1 MMIGNDQAQIVDGEF
16 ESLEEGK
23 YKDPQGKKLL
33 SWVTTRLEGWR
44 EHRQSTYEDKWHEY
58 YRIWRGIWAA
68 EDKNRQSER
77 SRLISPAT
85 QQAVEATVA
94 ELEEATFGRG
104 QWFDI
109 KDDPQ
114 DQDSSDTELIKN
126 NLLYD
131 LEQNRVKSAI
141 SEAFLNAALYGT
153 GIVEILV
160 EEDNKKVPQEREI
173 QPGVTARG
181 VMEQPYVA
189 CKWKAI
195 SPFNF
200 VIDPNAT
207 SVDESIG
214 VGIETKESIHSI
226 IPKIQD
232 GSYYHVDI
240 GSFSDKDE
248 LLYENE
254 YSATDSS
261 DYVKI
266 TKYYGLVPLNLL
278 EDANKSQNELN
289 AELGAEEEDDSDLS
303 EDTDI
308 DADDVL
314 VEAILVIANDSV
326 LLKAMPSPYMMQ
338 DRPVIAFPL
347 DKIPNRFW
355 GRGIVEKGYN
365 SQKALDTELRA
376 RIDALALTTH
386 PMMAMDATR
395 LPRGAKFQVQPGQTL
410 MSNGD
415 PREVFMPFTF
425 GQLSPTNF
433 QAAADFERMIQMS
446 TGAIDTAMP
455 IGGSPRNATASGMS
469 MMMGAS
475 IKRQKRTLLNIH
487 DNFLVPGI
495 YKTAV
500 RYMQFDPQRYP
511 VKDLTF
517 LPSTT
522 MGIMARE
529 YEQQQFIQLLSM
541 APQGSPLF
549 MLLMKSIYE
558 NSSLSHREEAV
569 QMLNQ
574 MMQPPPPNPM
584 QQQMAQLEMADKQ
597 KTVEYKQAQI
607 QQLMGQL
614 MLEEQKLQLDAQIA
628 TMDKS
633 PKDPVEIELKVREMQ
648 LKEAE
653 LHHRMQKEVAEIAQ
667 KDAEI
672 ELKGKEVRNK
682 AITDVATYRGD

>member
-1 MMIGNDQAQIVDGEF
+1 MIMESNGAQVIDGEF
-16 ESLEEGK
+16 ESLEENR

-33 SWVTTRLEGWR
+33 SWVQTRLESWR
-44 EHRQSTYEDKWHEY
+44 DHRQATYEDKWHEY
-58 YRIWRGIWAA
+58 YRIWRGIWSA
-68 EDKNRQSER
+68 EDKTRQSER

-109 KDDPQ
+109 QDDPR
-114 DQDSSDTELIKN
+114 DQDKSDTELIKS

-131 LEQNRVKSAI
+131 LEQNKVKSAI

-153 GIVEILV
+153 GICEILI
-160 EEDNKKVPQEREI
+160 EEDTKKVPQEREI

-181 VMEQPYVA
+181 VADQPYVA

-200 VIDPNAT
+200 LIDPNAT

-240 GSFSDKDE
+240 GGFSDKDE
-248 LLYENE
+248 LLFENE
-254 YSATDSS
+254 YSATDNS

-278 EDANKSQNELN
+278 EDANKEESLS
-289 AELGAEEEDDSDLS
+289 EEEGDEDLS

-314 VEAILVIANDSV
+314 VEAILVIANDSI

-338 DRPVIAFPL
+338 DRPVITFPL

-455 IGGSPRNATASGMS
+455 VGGSPRNATASGMS

-475 IKRQKRTLLNIH
+475 IKRQKRTLLNIQ

-495 YKTAV
+495 YKTAI

-517 LPSTT
+517 LPATT

-574 MMQPPPPNPM
+574 MMQPPKPDPM
-584 QQQMAQLEMADKQ
+584 QQQMMQLEMADKQ
-597 KTVEYKQAQI
+597 KTIEYKQAQI
-607 QQLMGQL
+607 QQLIGELQL
-614 MLEEQKLQLDAQIA
+614 EAQKLQLDAQIA

-633 PKDPVEIELKVREMQ
+633 PKDPVEVELKLREMQ

-667 KDAEI
+667 RDNEIAIKDRESSKKD
-672 ELKGKEVRNK
+672 LTKP
-682 AITDVATYRGD
+682 

>member
-1 MMIGNDQAQIVDGEF
+1 MIPTASGQVVDGEF
-16 ESLEEGK
+16 SYLEEDK
-23 YKDPQGKKLL
+23 QLDKQGSELL
-33 SWVTTRLEGWR
+33 AWIQPRLEGWR
-44 EHRQSTYEDKWHEY
+44 DHRVATYDDKWQEY

-68 EDKNRQSER
+68 EDKTRQSER

-114 DQDSSDTELIKN
+114 DQDQRDTELIKN

-131 LEQNRVKSAI
+131 LEQNKVKSAI
-141 SEAFLNAALYGT
+141 AEAFLNSALYGT
-153 GIVEILV
+153 GICEILV
-160 EEDNKKVPQEREI
+160 DESTKRVPQEREI
-173 QPGVTARG
+173 GQGVTARG
-181 VMEQPYVA
+181 VAELPYVA

-200 VIDPNAT
+200 LIDPNAT
-207 SVDESIG
+207 TIEESIG

-232 GSYYHVDI
+232 GSYYNVDL

-248 LLYENE
+248 LTYENE
-254 YSATDSS
+254 FSATDNS

-266 TKYYGLVPLNLL
+266 TKYYGLVPLELL
-278 EDANKSQNELN
+278 NKANQVGEMQ
-289 AELGAEEEDDSDLS
+289 EGEEDDLS
-303 EDTDI
+303 SDTDI
-308 DADDVL
+308 DADDIL
-314 VEAILVIANDSV
+314 VEAIVVIANDSV

-355 GRGIVEKGYN
+355 GRGVVEKGYN
-365 SQKALDTELRA
+365 PQKALDTELRA

-386 PMMAMDATR
+386 PMMAIDATR

-455 IGGSPRNATASGMS
+455 VGGNPRNATASGMS

-475 IKRQKRTLLNIH
+475 IKRQKRTLLNIQ

-495 YKTAV
+495 YKTAL

-517 LPSTT
+517 LPATT

-529 YEQQQFIQLLSM
+529 YEQQQLIQLLSM
-541 APQGSPLF
+541 APQGSPVY
-549 MLLMKSIYE
+549 MLIMKSIYE
-558 NSSLSHREEAV
+558 NSSMSHREEAL
-569 QMLNQ
+569 QILTQ
-574 MMQPPPPNPM
+574 MMQPPQPDPM
-584 QQQMAQLEMADKQ
+584 EQQMKQLEALGMQKDVELKDAQVQ
-597 KTVEYKQAQI
+597 KTLADVDQGYKE
-607 QQLMGQL
+607 
-614 MLEEQKLQLDAQIA
+614 LEIKVADLNA
-628 TMDKS
+628 DKS
-633 PKDPVEIELKVREMQ
+633 PTDPVEVQLKVAKMTLDQE
-648 LKEAE
+648 E
-653 LHHRMQKEVAEIAQ
+653 LHHRINKEVAEIAQ
-667 KDAEI
+667 RDEEI
-672 ELKGKEVRNK
+672 NMRHRENMAKAAKEMSQ
-682 AITDVATYRGD
+682 

>member
-1 MMIGNDQAQIVDGEF
+1 MISNPTAQVVDGTY
-16 ESLEEGK
+16 EEENKEEKKGA
-23 YKDPQGKKLL
+23 KLL
-33 SWVTTRLEGWR
+33 AWLQTRLDPWR
-44 EHRQSTYEDKWHEY
+44 DHRQTTYEDKWHEY

-68 EDKNRQSER
+68 EDKTRDSER

-85 QQAVEATVA
+85 QQAIEATVA

-109 KDDPQ
+109 QDDPLDKEKGDVEQ
-114 DQDSSDTELIKN
+114 IKN

-131 LEQNRVKSAI
+131 LEQNKVKSAI
-141 SEAFLNAALYGT
+141 SEAYLNAALYGT
-153 GIVEILV
+153 GICEILID
-160 EEDNKKVPQEREI
+160 ESIKKVPQEKEI

-181 VMEQPYVA
+181 VVEQPYIT

-200 VIDPNAT
+200 LIDPNAT
-207 SVDESIG
+207 TVEESIG

-226 IPKIQD
+226 IPRIQD
-232 GSYYHVDI
+232 GTYFDVDI
-240 GSFSDKDE
+240 GGFSNKDE
-248 LLYENE
+248 LLFEDDTSQN
-254 YSATDSS
+254 DNS

-266 TKYYGLVPLNLL
+266 TKYYGLVPLDLL
-278 EDANKSQNELN
+278 DELN
-289 AELGAEEEDDSDLS
+289 KDSTEEEEGDTDLS

-308 DADDVL
+308 DSDDIL
-314 VEAILVIANDSV
+314 VEAIVVIANDDI
-326 LLKAMPSPYMMQ
+326 LLKAIQSPYMLQ
-338 DRPVIAFPL
+338 DRPVIAFSL

-355 GRGIVEKGYN
+355 GRGVAEKGYN
-365 SQKALDTELRA
+365 PQKALDTELRA

-395 LPRGAKFQVQPGQTL
+395 LPRGAKFNVRPGQTL

-433 QAAADFERMIQMS
+433 QATADFERMVQMS

-455 IGGSPRNATASGMS
+455 VGGSPRNATASGMS

-475 IKRQKRTLLNIH
+475 IKRQKRTLLNIQ

-495 YKTAV
+495 YKTAI
-500 RYMQFDPQRYP
+500 RYMQFDPTRYP
-511 VKDLTF
+511 AKDLTF
-517 LPSTT
+517 LPATT

-558 NSSLSHREEAV
+558 NSSLSHREEAI
-569 QMLNQ
+569 QMLTQ
-574 MMQPPPPNPM
+574 MMQPPPPDPV
-584 QQQMAQLEMADKQ
+584 QQQMMQLDMADKQ

-607 QQLMGQL
+607 QQLIGQL
-614 MLEEQKLQLDAQIA
+614 QLEEQKLQLDAQLA

-633 PKDPVEIELKVREMQ
+633 PKDPIEIELKLREMQ

-653 LHHRMQKEVAEIAQ
+653 LHHRMKKEVAELAQ
-667 KDAEI
+667 KDT
-672 ELKGKEVRNK
+672 ELYIKNKEKDKKDLTNP
-682 AITDVATYRGD
+682 

>member
-1 MMIGNDQAQIVDGEF
+1 MIPTASGQVVDGEF
-16 ESLEEGK
+16 SYLEEDK
-23 YKDPQGKKLL
+23 QLDKQGSELL
-33 SWVTTRLEGWR
+33 AWIQPRLEGWR
-44 EHRQSTYEDKWHEY
+44 DHRVATYDDKWQEY

-68 EDKNRQSER
+68 EDKTRQSER

-114 DQDSSDTELIKN
+114 DQDPRDTELIKN

-131 LEQNRVKSAI
+131 LEQNKVKSAI
-141 SEAFLNAALYGT
+141 AEAFLNSALYGT
-153 GIVEILV
+153 GICEILV
-160 EEDNKKVPQEREI
+160 DESTKRVPQEREI
-173 QPGVTARG
+173 GQGVTARG
-181 VMEQPYVA
+181 VAELPYVA

-200 VIDPNAT
+200 LIDPNAT
-207 SVDESIG
+207 TVEESIG

-232 GSYYHVDI
+232 GSYYHVDL

-248 LLYENE
+248 LTYENE
-254 YSATDSS
+254 FSATDNS

-266 TKYYGLVPLNLL
+266 TKYYGLVPLELL
-278 EDANKSQNELN
+278 NKANQVGEMQ
-289 AELGAEEEDDSDLS
+289 GGEEDNLS
-303 EDTDI
+303 SDTDI
-308 DADDVL
+308 DADDIL
-314 VEAILVIANDSV
+314 VEAIVVIANDSV

-355 GRGIVEKGYN
+355 GRGVVEKGYN
-365 SQKALDTELRA
+365 PQKALDTELRA

-386 PMMAMDATR
+386 PMMAIDATR

-433 QAAADFERMIQMS
+433 QAAADFERMVQMA

-455 IGGSPRNATASGMS
+455 GGGNPNATASGMS
-469 MMMGAS
+469 MAMGAS
-475 IKRQKRTLLNIH
+475 IKRQKRTLLNIQ

-517 LPSTT
+517 LPATT

-529 YEQQQFIQLLSM
+529 YEQQQLIQLLSM
-541 APQGSPLF
+541 APQGSPVY
-549 MLLMKSIYE
+549 MLIMKSIYE
-558 NSSLSHREEAV
+558 NSSMSHREEAL
-569 QMLNQ
+569 QMLTQ
-574 MMQPPPPNPM
+574 MMQPPQPDPM
-584 QQQMAQLEMADKQ
+584 EQQMKQLEALGMQKDVELKDAQVQ
-597 KTVEYKQAQI
+597 KTLADVDQGYKE
-607 QQLMGQL
+607 
-614 MLEEQKLQLDAQIA
+614 LEIKVADLNA
-628 TMDKS
+628 DKS
-633 PKDPVEIELKVREMQ
+633 PTDPVEVQLKVAKMTLDQE
-648 LKEAE
+648 E
-653 LHHRMQKEVAEIAQ
+653 LHHRINKEVAEIAQ
-667 KDAEI
+667 RDEEI
-672 ELKGKEVRNK
+672 NMRHRENMAKAAKEMSQ
-682 AITDVATYRGD
+682 

>member
-1 MMIGNDQAQIVDGEF
+1 MIPTASGQVVDGEF
-16 ESLEEGK
+16 SYLEEDK
-23 YKDPQGKKLL
+23 QLDKQGSELL
-33 SWVTTRLEGWR
+33 AWIQPRLEGWR
-44 EHRQSTYEDKWHEY
+44 DHRVATYDDKWQEY

-68 EDKNRQSER
+68 EDKTRQSER

-114 DQDSSDTELIKN
+114 DQDQRDTELIKN

-131 LEQNRVKSAI
+131 LEQNKVKSAI
-141 SEAFLNAALYGT
+141 AEAFLNSALYGT
-153 GIVEILV
+153 GICEILV
-160 EEDNKKVPQEREI
+160 DESTKRVPQEREI
-173 QPGVTARG
+173 GQGVTARG
-181 VMEQPYVA
+181 VAELPYVA

-200 VIDPNAT
+200 LIDPNAT
-207 SVDESIG
+207 TIEESIG

-232 GSYYHVDI
+232 GSYYNVDL

-248 LLYENE
+248 LTYENE
-254 YSATDSS
+254 FSATDNS

-266 TKYYGLVPLNLL
+266 TKYYGLVPLELL
-278 EDANKSQNELN
+278 NKANQVGEMQ
-289 AELGAEEEDDSDLS
+289 EGEEDNLS
-303 EDTDI
+303 SDTDI
-308 DADDVL
+308 DADDIL
-314 VEAILVIANDSV
+314 VEAIVVIANDSV

-355 GRGIVEKGYN
+355 GRGVVEKGYN
-365 SQKALDTELRA
+365 PQKALDTELRA

-386 PMMAMDATR
+386 PMMAIDATR

-455 IGGSPRNATASGMS
+455 VGGNPRNATASGMS

-475 IKRQKRTLLNIH
+475 IKRQKRTLLNIQ

-517 LPSTT
+517 LPATT

-529 YEQQQFIQLLSM
+529 YEQQQLIQLLSM
-541 APQGSPLF
+541 APQGSPVY
-549 MLLMKSIYE
+549 MLIMKSIYE
-558 NSSLSHREEAV
+558 NSSMSHREEAL
-569 QMLNQ
+569 QMLTQ
-574 MMQPPPPNPM
+574 MMQPPPPDPM
-584 QQQMAQLEMADKQ
+584 QQQMQQLEVADKQ

-607 QQLMGQL
+607 QQLMADVDQGYKE
-614 MLEEQKLQLDAQIA
+614 LEIKVAEMN
-628 TMDKS
+628 TDKS
-633 PKDPVEIELKVREMQ
+633 PKDPIEVELKVAEMR
-648 LKEAE
+648 LKEQE

-667 KDAEI
+667 RDEEI
-672 ELKGKEVRNK
+672 NMRHRENTAKAAKEMSQ
-682 AITDVATYRGD
+682 

>member
-1 MMIGNDQAQIVDGEF
+1 MIPTASGQVVDGEF
-16 ESLEEGK
+16 SYLEEDK
-23 YKDPQGKKLL
+23 QLDKQGSELL
-33 SWVTTRLEGWR
+33 AWIQPRLEGWR
-44 EHRQSTYEDKWHEY
+44 DHRVATYDDKWQEY

-68 EDKNRQSER
+68 EDKTRQSER

-114 DQDSSDTELIKN
+114 DQDQRDTELIKN

-131 LEQNRVKSAI
+131 LEQNKVKSAI
-141 SEAFLNAALYGT
+141 AEAFLNSALYGT
-153 GIVEILV
+153 GICEILV
-160 EEDNKKVPQEREI
+160 DESTKRVPQEREI
-173 QPGVTARG
+173 GQGVTARG
-181 VMEQPYVA
+181 VAELPYVA

-200 VIDPNAT
+200 LIDPNAT
-207 SVDESIG
+207 TVEESIG

-232 GSYYHVDI
+232 GSYYHVDL

-248 LLYENE
+248 LTYENE
-254 YSATDSS
+254 FSATDNS

-266 TKYYGLVPLNLL
+266 TKYYGLVPLELL
-278 EDANKSQNELN
+278 NKANQVGEMQ
-289 AELGAEEEDDSDLS
+289 EGEEDDLS
-303 EDTDI
+303 SDTDI
-308 DADDVL
+308 DADDIL
-314 VEAILVIANDSV
+314 VEAIVVIANDSV

-355 GRGIVEKGYN
+355 GRGVVEKGYN
-365 SQKALDTELRA
+365 PQKALDTELRA

-386 PMMAMDATR
+386 PMMAIDATR

-455 IGGSPRNATASGMS
+455 VGGNPRNATASGMS

-475 IKRQKRTLLNIH
+475 IKRQKRTLLNIQ

-517 LPSTT
+517 LPATT

-529 YEQQQFIQLLSM
+529 YEQQQLIQLLSM
-541 APQGSPLF
+541 APQGSPVY
-549 MLLMKSIYE
+549 MLIMKSIYE
-558 NSSLSHREEAV
+558 NSSMSHREEAL
-569 QMLNQ
+569 QMLTQ
-574 MMQPPPPNPM
+574 MMQPPQPDPM
-584 QQQMAQLEMADKQ
+584 EQQMKQLEALGMQKDVELKDAQVQ
-597 KTVEYKQAQI
+597 KTLADVDQGYKE
-607 QQLMGQL
+607 
-614 MLEEQKLQLDAQIA
+614 LEIKVADLNA
-628 TMDKS
+628 DKS
-633 PKDPVEIELKVREMQ
+633 PTDPVEVQLKVAKMTLDQE
-648 LKEAE
+648 E
-653 LHHRMQKEVAEIAQ
+653 LHHRINKEVAEIAQ
-667 KDAEI
+667 RDEEI
-672 ELKGKEVRNK
+672 NMRHRENMAKAAKEMSQ
-682 AITDVATYRGD
+682 

>member
-1 MMIGNDQAQIVDGEF
+1 MIPTASGQVVDGEF
-16 ESLEEGK
+16 SYLEEEK
-23 YKDPQGKKLL
+23 QTDNKQGADLL
-33 SWVTTRLEGWR
+33 AWIQPRLEGWR
-44 EHRQSTYEDKWHEY
+44 DHRVATYDDKWQEY

-68 EDKNRQSER
+68 EDKTRQSER

-114 DQDSSDTELIKN
+114 DQDPRDTELIKN

-131 LEQNRVKSAI
+131 LEQNKVKSAI
-141 SEAFLNAALYGT
+141 AEAFLNSALYGT
-153 GIVEILV
+153 GICEILV
-160 EEDNKKVPQEREI
+160 DESTKRVPQEREI
-173 QPGVTARG
+173 GQGVTARG
-181 VMEQPYVA
+181 VAELPYVA

-200 VIDPNAT
+200 LIDPNAT
-207 SVDESIG
+207 TIEESIG

-232 GSYYHVDI
+232 GSYYNVDL

-248 LLYENE
+248 LTYENE
-254 YSATDSS
+254 FSATDNS

-266 TKYYGLVPLNLL
+266 TKYYGLVPLELL
-278 EDANKSQNELN
+278 NKANQVGEMQ
-289 AELGAEEEDDSDLS
+289 EGEEDNLS
-303 EDTDI
+303 SDTDI
-308 DADDVL
+308 DADDIL
-314 VEAILVIANDSV
+314 VEAIVVIANDSV

-355 GRGIVEKGYN
+355 GRGVVEKGYN
-365 SQKALDTELRA
+365 PQKALDTELRA

-386 PMMAMDATR
+386 PMMAIDATR

-455 IGGSPRNATASGMS
+455 VGGNPRNATASGMS

-475 IKRQKRTLLNIH
+475 IKRQKRTLLNIQ

-517 LPSTT
+517 LPATT

-529 YEQQQFIQLLSM
+529 YEQQQLIQLLSM
-541 APQGSPLF
+541 APQGSPVY
-549 MLLMKSIYE
+549 MLIMKSIYE
-558 NSSLSHREEAV
+558 NSSMSHREEAL
-569 QMLNQ
+569 QMLTQ
-574 MMQPPPPNPM
+574 MMQPPPPDPM
-584 QQQMAQLEMADKQ
+584 QQQMQQLEVADKQ

-607 QQLMGQL
+607 QQLMADVDQGYKE
-614 MLEEQKLQLDAQIA
+614 LEIKVAEMN
-628 TMDKS
+628 TDKS
-633 PKDPVEIELKVREMQ
+633 PKDPIEVELKVAEMR
-648 LKEAE
+648 LKEQE

-667 KDAEI
+667 RDEEI
-672 ELKGKEVRNK
+672 NMRHREDMAKAAKEMSQ
-682 AITDVATYRGD
+682 

>member
-1 MMIGNDQAQIVDGEF
+1 MISNPTAQVVDGTY
-16 ESLEEGK
+16 EEENKEEKKGA
-23 YKDPQGKKLL
+23 KLL
-33 SWVTTRLEGWR
+33 AWLQTRLDPWR
-44 EHRQSTYEDKWHEY
+44 DHRQTTYEDKWHEY

-68 EDKNRQSER
+68 EDKTRDSER

-85 QQAVEATVA
+85 QQAIEATVA

-109 KDDPQ
+109 QDDPLDKEKGDVEQ
-114 DQDSSDTELIKN
+114 IKN

-131 LEQNRVKSAI
+131 LEQNKVKSAI
-141 SEAFLNAALYGT
+141 SEAYLNAALYGT
-153 GIVEILV
+153 GICEILID
-160 EEDNKKVPQEREI
+160 ESIKKVPQEKEI

-181 VMEQPYVA
+181 VVEQPYIS

-200 VIDPNAT
+200 LIDPNAT
-207 SVDESIG
+207 TVEESIG

-226 IPKIQD
+226 IPRIQD
-232 GSYYHVDI
+232 GTYFDVDI
-240 GSFSDKDE
+240 GGFSNKDE
-248 LLYENE
+248 LLFEDDN
-254 YSATDSS
+254 SQNDNS

-266 TKYYGLVPLNLL
+266 TKYYGLVPLDLL
-278 EDANKSQNELN
+278 DELN
-289 AELGAEEEDDSDLS
+289 KDSSEEEEGDTDLS

-308 DADDVL
+308 DSDDIL
-314 VEAILVIANDSV
+314 VEAIVVIANDDI
-326 LLKAMPSPYMMQ
+326 LLKAIQSPYMLQ
-338 DRPVIAFPL
+338 DRPVIAFSL

-355 GRGIVEKGYN
+355 GRGVAEKGYN
-365 SQKALDTELRA
+365 PQKALDTELRA

-395 LPRGAKFQVQPGQTL
+395 LPRGAKFNVRPGQTL

-433 QAAADFERMIQMS
+433 QATADFERMVQMS

-455 IGGSPRNATASGMS
+455 VGGSPRNATASGMS

-475 IKRQKRTLLNIH
+475 IKRQKRTLLNIQ

-495 YKTAV
+495 YKTAI
-500 RYMQFDPQRYP
+500 RYMQFDPTRYP
-511 VKDLTF
+511 AKDLTF
-517 LPSTT
+517 LPATT

-558 NSSLSHREEAV
+558 NSSLSHREEAI
-569 QMLNQ
+569 QMLTQ
-574 MMQPPPPNPM
+574 MMQPPPPDPV
-584 QQQMAQLEMADKQ
+584 QQQMMQLDMADKQ

-607 QQLMGQL
+607 QQLIGQL
-614 MLEEQKLQLDAQIA
+614 QLEEQKLQLDAQLA

-633 PKDPVEIELKVREMQ
+633 PKDPIEIELKLREMQ

-653 LHHRMQKEVAEIAQ
+653 LHHRMQKEVAELAQ
-667 KDAEI
+667 KDT
-672 ELKGKEVRNK
+672 ELYIKNKEKDKKDLTNS
-682 AITDVATYRGD
+682 

>member
-1 MMIGNDQAQIVDGEF
+1 MMMENNQAQIIDGEF
-16 ESLEEGK
+16 ESLEESK

-33 SWVTTRLEGWR
+33 AWVQTRLETWR
-44 EHRQSTYEDKWHEY
+44 DHRQATYEDKWHEY

-68 EDKNRQSER
+68 EDKTRQSER

-109 KDDPQ
+109 QDDPQ
-114 DQDSSDTELIKN
+114 DQDKSDVELIKN

-131 LEQNRVKSAI
+131 LEQNKVKSAI
-141 SEAFLNAALYGT
+141 SEAFLNAAIYGT
-153 GIVEILV
+153 GIAEILI
-160 EEDNKKVPQEREI
+160 EEDSKKVPQEREI
-173 QPGVTARG
+173 QQGVTARG
-181 VMEQPYVA
+181 VQEQPYVA

-200 VIDPNAT
+200 LIDPNAT
-207 SVDESIG
+207 SVEESIG

-240 GSFSDKDE
+240 GGFSDKDE

-254 YSATDSS
+254 YSANDNS

-278 EDANKSQNELN
+278 EDANKEETLT
-289 AELGAEEEDDSDLS
+289 AEEGEDLS
-303 EDTDI
+303 EDTEI

-347 DKIPNRFW
+347 DRIPNRFW

-475 IKRQKRTLLNIH
+475 IKRQKRTLLNIQ
-487 DNFLVPGI
+487 DNFLIPGI

-500 RYMQFDPQRYP
+500 RYMQFDPIRYP

-541 APQGSPLF
+541 APQESPLF

-558 NSSLSHREEAV
+558 NSSLSHREEAIQV
-569 QMLNQ
+569 LTQ
-574 MMQPPPPNPM
+574 MMQPKEPDPM
-584 QQQMAQLEMADKQ
+584 QQQMMQLEVADKQ
-597 KTVEYKQAQI
+597 KTIEYKQAQI
-607 QQLMGQL
+607 QQLMADVEQGYKE
-614 MLEEQKLQLDAQIA
+614 LEIKVADLN
-628 TMDKS
+628 TDKS
-633 PKDPVEIELKVREMQ
+633 PKDPIEVELKIAEMR
-648 LKEAE
+648 LKEVE

-667 KDAEI
+667 RDNEIAIKDRES
-672 ELKGKEVRNK
+672 NK
-682 AITDVATYRGD
+682 KDLTET

>member
-1 MMIGNDQAQIVDGEF
+1 MVMGTNSAQVVDNEYSF
-16 ESLEEGK
+16 LEEDK
-23 YKDPQGKKLL
+23 QEEVQGKELL
-33 SWVTTRLEGWR
+33 SWIQPRLEAWR
-44 EHRQSTYEDKWHEY
+44 DHRQATYETKWQEY

-68 EDKNRQSER
+68 EDKGRQSER

-85 QQAVEATVA
+85 QQAIEATVA

-109 KDDPQ
+109 QDDPQ
-114 DQDSSDTELIKN
+114 DQEKGDVELIKT

-141 SEAFLNAALYGT
+141 AESFLNAALYGT
-153 GIVEILV
+153 GICEILV
-160 EEDNKKVPQEREI
+160 DESIKKVPQER
-173 QPGVTARG
+173 QMAQGVTARG
-181 VMEQPYVA
+181 VGELPYVA

-200 VIDPNAT
+200 LIDPNAT
-207 SVDESIG
+207 TIEESLG

-248 LLYENE
+248 LIYENE
-254 YSATDSS
+254 YNSS
-261 DYVKI
+261 DNKDYVKI
-266 TKYYGLVPLNLL
+266 TKYYGLVPLDLL
-278 EDANKSQNELN
+278 NKANKIEEV
-289 AELGAEEEDDSDLS
+289 ATEEDDLS
-303 EDTDI
+303 TDSDI
-308 DADDVL
+308 DADDIL
-314 VEAILVIANDSV
+314 VEAIVVIANDSIM
-326 LLKAMPSPYMMQ
+326 LKAIPTPYMMK

-355 GRGIVEKGYN
+355 GRGIAEKGYN

-475 IKRQKRTLLNIH
+475 IKRQKRTLLNIQ
-487 DNFLVPGI
+487 DNFLIPGI
-495 YKTAV
+495 YKTAI

-558 NSSLSHREEAV
+558 NSSLSHREEAI
-569 QMLNQ
+569 QILTQ
-574 MMQPPPPNPM
+574 MMQPPPPDPM
-584 QQQMAQLEMADKQ
+584 QQQMMQLEVADKQ

-607 QQLMGQL
+607 QQLMADVDQGYKK
-614 MLEEQKLQLDAQIA
+614 LEIDVASLNQ
-628 TMDKS
+628 DKS
-633 PKDPVEIELKVREMQ
+633 PTDPLESQLKVADMQIKERELQ
-648 LKEAE
+648 LKEVE
-653 LHHRMQKEVAEIAQ
+653 LHHRMQKEVADLGLKELDIRSKNNQ
-667 KDAEI
+667 KSLD
-672 ELKGKEVRNK
+672 KSS
-682 AITDVATYRGD
+682 